1 MTRVKVRPMRFIS
14 QIAGRYALQRL
25 TGALAL
31 CAALIL
37 ASAST
42 AAAQSISIV
51 SDAETESMLRDY
63 ADPILRVAGLE
74 PSAVKI
80 HLVNDRRLNA
90 FVAEGQQMF
99 YNTGLITIVDSPLE
113 LIGVMAHEIGH
124 MAGGHLVQR
133 REHIGQLQAPM
144 IASMILGVGA
154 IAAGQPDA
162 GMALIL
168 GGQHLAERGFFAY
181 TRSQES
187 SADQAGASYLQR
199 AGISGKGMLDL
210 FASMRDQE
218 MLSAERQDPFARSH
232 PMSAARFSALETRVK
247 ASPYFE
253 RELPASEIHRFKM
266 VQAKLHGFLDEP
278 NTTFNRYPS
287 SDNSDYARYARA
299 VAYHRTGA
307 LSEALT
313 EIDPLLASDPK
324 NPYIHE
330 VKGQILF
337 ESGRIEEAV
346 TSYRQSVE
354 LKPEDSQLHLG
365 LGRALL
371 GRDGEE
377 NARAAIPHLLT
388 GTRGAAQPFGFYQ
401 LSIAYGRLDD
411 IGMAE
416 LATAQYYNALG
427 RIKQSKMHAARAL
440 KNLRQGSPEWLQAQD
455 LAIQADPAERG

>member
-1 MTRVKVRPMRFIS
+1 MRSKSPF
-14 QIAGRYALQRL
+14 GPL
-25 TGALAL
+25 LAL
-31 CAALIL
+31 CAALMIGG
-37 ASAST
+37 ANT
-42 AAAQSISIV
+42 AAAQSVSIV
-51 SDAETESMLRDY
+51 SDAETENMLRDY
-63 ADPILRVAGLE
+63 ADPLLKVAGLD
-74 PSAVKI
+74 PAAVKI

-99 YNTGLITIVDSPLE
+99 YNTGLITIVDAPGE

-133 REHIGQLQAPM
+133 REHMATLQVPM

-154 IAAGQPDA
+154 IAAGQGDA

-168 GGQHLAERGFFAY
+168 GGQHLAQRGFFAY
-181 TRSQES
+181 TREQEA
-187 SADQAGASYLQR
+187 SADQAGAGYLQR
-199 AGISGKGMLDL
+199 AGLSGKGMLDL

-218 MLSAERQDPFARSH
+218 MLSEERQDPFARSH
-232 PMSAARFSALETRVK
+232 PMSAARFNALEERVK

-253 RELPASEIHRFKM
+253 RELPPEEIHRFKM

-278 NTTFNRYPS
+278 NVVFNRYPA
-287 SDNSDYARYARA
+287 SDKSDYARYARS

-313 EIDPLLASDPK
+313 EIGPLLESDPK

-337 ESGRIEEAV
+337 ESGKIEEAV
-346 TSYRQSVE
+346 ASYRQSVD
-354 LKPEDSQLHLG
+354 LKPDDAQLHLG

-401 LSIAYGRLDD
+401 LSIAYGRLNQ

-427 RIKQSKMHAARAL
+427 RVKQAKMHAGRAA
-440 KNLRQGSPEWLQAQD
+440 KNLPQGSPEWLRAQD
-455 LAIQADPAERG
+455 IAIQPDPQQRG

>member
-1 MTRVKVRPMRFIS
+1 MRSKSPF
-14 QIAGRYALQRL
+14 GPL
-25 TGALAL
+25 LAL
-31 CAALIL
+31 CAALAIG
-37 ASAST
+37 AANT
-42 AAAQSISIV
+42 AAAQGIAIV
-51 SDAETESMLRDY
+51 SDAETENMLRDY
-63 ADPILRVAGLE
+63 ADPLLKVAGLD
-74 PSAVKI
+74 PAVVKI

-99 YNTGLITIVDSPLE
+99 YHTGLITIVDSPGE

-133 REHIGQLQAPM
+133 REHMATLQVPM

-154 IAAGQPDA
+154 IAAGQGDA

-168 GGQHLAERGFFAY
+168 GGQHLAQRGFFAY
-181 TRSQES
+181 TREQEA

-199 AGISGKGMLDL
+199 AGLSGQGMLDL

-218 MLSAERQDPFARSH
+218 MLSEERQDPFARSH
-232 PMSAARFSALETRVK
+232 PMSAARFNALEERVK

-253 RELPASEIHRFKM
+253 RELPPEEIHRFKM

-278 NTTFNRYPS
+278 NIVFNRYPA
-287 SDNSDYARYARA
+287 SDKSDYARYARS

-313 EIDPLLASDPK
+313 EIDPLLESDPK

-337 ESGRIEEAV
+337 ESGKIEEAV
-346 TSYRQSVE
+346 TSYRQSVD
-354 LKPEDSQLHLG
+354 LKPDDAQLHLG

-388 GTRGAAQPFGFYQ
+388 GTRGASQPFGYYQ
-401 LSIAYGRLDD
+401 LSIAYGRLNQ

-427 RIKQSKMHAARAL
+427 RVKEAKMHAGRAA
-440 KNLRQGSPEWLQAQD
+440 KNLPQGSPEWLRAQD
-455 LAIQADPAERG
+455 IAIQADPQRG

>member
-1 MTRVKVRPMRFIS
+1 MKDCPMKFS
-14 QIAGRYALQRL
+14 PMFGRQAPGCVA
-25 TGALAL
+25 GALAL
-31 CAALIL
+31 CAALTF
-37 ASAST
+37 AGMGAAT
-42 AAAQSISIV
+42 AQGVSIV
-51 SDAETESMLRDY
+51 SDAETEAMLQDY
-63 ADPILRVAGLE
+63 ATPILKVAGLD
-74 PSAVKI
+74 PSVVKI

-99 YNTGLITIVDSPLE
+99 YNTGLITIVETPDE

-133 REHIGQLQAPM
+133 REHIDQLQAPM
-144 IASMILGVGA
+144 IASMILGIGA
-154 IAAGQPDA
+154 IAAGQGDA

-168 GGQHLAERGFFAY
+168 GGQHLATRGFFAY
-181 TRSQES
+181 TREQEA
-187 SADQAGASYLQR
+187 SADQAGAGYLQR
-199 AGISGKGMLDL
+199 AGMSGRGMLDL
-210 FASMRDQE
+210 FSSMRDQE

-232 PMSAARFSALETRVK
+232 PMSATRFNALEERVK
-247 ASPYFE
+247 ASPYFD
-253 RELPASEIHRFKM
+253 RELPPEEVHRFKM

-278 NTTFNRYPS
+278 NTTFNRYPAT
-287 SDNSDYARYARA
+287 DKSDYARYARS

-307 LSEALT
+307 LAEALT

-337 ESGRIEEAV
+337 ESGKIEEAV
-346 TSYRQSVE
+346 TSYRQSVD
-354 LKPEDSQLHLG
+354 LKPEDPQLHLG
-365 LGRALL
+365 LGRAML

-388 GTRGAAQPFGFYQ
+388 GTRGAAQPFGYYQ
-401 LSIAYGRLDD
+401 LSIAYGRLND

-427 RIKQSKMHAARAL
+427 RVKESKMHATRAQ

-455 LAIQADPAERG
+455 LAMQAPPEGRG

>member
-1 MTRVKVRPMRFIS
+1 MKDCPMKFSRMFGRQMHGRV
-14 QIAGRYALQRL
+14 A
-25 TGALAL
+25 GALAL
-31 CAALIL
+31 CAALTF
-37 ASAST
+37 AGMGAAT
-42 AAAQSISIV
+42 AQGVSIV
-51 SDAETESMLRDY
+51 SDAETEAMLQEY
-63 ADPILRVAGLE
+63 ANPILKVAGLD
-74 PSAVKI
+74 PSVVKI

-99 YNTGLITIVDSPLE
+99 YNTGLITIVETPDE

-133 REHIGQLQAPM
+133 REHIDQLQAPM
-144 IASMILGVGA
+144 IASMILGIGA
-154 IAAGQPDA
+154 IAAGQGDA

-168 GGQHLAERGFFAY
+168 GGQHLATRGFFAY
-181 TRSQES
+181 TREQEA
-187 SADQAGASYLQR
+187 SADQAGAGYLQR
-199 AGISGKGMLDL
+199 AGISAKGMLDL
-210 FASMRDQE
+210 FSSMRDQE
-218 MLSAERQDPFARSH
+218 MLSEERQDPFARSH
-232 PMSAARFSALETRVK
+232 PMSAARFNALEERVK
-247 ASPYFE
+247 ASPYFDRAMPPE
-253 RELPASEIHRFKM
+253 EVHRFKM
-266 VQAKLHGFLDEP
+266 VQAKLYGFLDEP
-278 NTTFNRYPS
+278 NVTFNRYPP
-287 SDNSDYARYARA
+287 SDKSDYARYARS

-307 LSEALT
+307 LTEALT

-337 ESGRIEEAV
+337 ESGKIEEAV
-346 TSYRQSVE
+346 TSYRQSVD
-354 LKPEDSQLHLG
+354 LKPEDAQLHLG

-401 LSIAYGRLDD
+401 LSIAYGRLND

-427 RIKQSKMHAARAL
+427 HVKEAKMHATRAQ

-455 LAIQADPAERG
+455 LAMQTPPEGRG

>member
-1 MTRVKVRPMRFIS
+1 MRSNSSF
-14 QIAGRYALQRL
+14 GPL
-25 TGALAL
+25 LAL
-31 CAALIL
+31 CAALTFGG
-37 ASAST
+37 ANT
-42 AAAQSISIV
+42 AAAQGVSIV
-51 SDAETESMLRDY
+51 SDAETENMLRDY
-63 ADPILRVAGLE
+63 ADPLLKVAGLD
-74 PSAVKI
+74 PAAVNI

-99 YNTGLITIVDSPLE
+99 YHTGLITTVDSPDE

-133 REHIGQLQAPM
+133 REHMATIQVPM

-154 IAAGQPDA
+154 IAAGAGDA

-168 GGQHLAERGFFAY
+168 GGQHLATRGFFAY
-181 TRSQES
+181 TREQEA

-199 AGISGKGMLDL
+199 AGMSGKGMLDL

-218 MLSAERQDPFARSH
+218 MLSEQRQDPFARSH
-232 PMSAARFSALETRVK
+232 PMSAARFNALEERVR

-253 RELPASEIHRFKM
+253 RVLPPEEVHRFKM
-266 VQAKLHGFLDEP
+266 VQAKLFGFLDDP
-278 NTTFNRYPS
+278 NTTFNRFPAT
-287 SDNSDYARYARA
+287 DKSDYAHYARA

-313 EIDPLLASDPK
+313 EIDPLLESDPK

-337 ESGRIEEAV
+337 ESGMIEEAV
-346 TSYRQSVE
+346 ASYRHSVN
-354 LKPEDSQLHLG
+354 LKPEDAQLHLG
-365 LGRALL
+365 LGRAFL

-401 LSIAYGRLDD
+401 LSIAYGRLNQ

-427 RIKQSKMHAARAL
+427 RVKEAKMHAGRAA
-440 KNLRQGSPEWLQAQD
+440 KNLERGSPEWLRAQD
-455 LAIQADPAERG
+455 IAIQPDPQRG

>member
-1 MTRVKVRPMRFIS
+1 MRSKSPF
-14 QIAGRYALQRL
+14 GPL
-25 TGALAL
+25 LAL
-31 CAALIL
+31 CAALAIG
-37 ASAST
+37 AANT
-42 AAAQSISIV
+42 AAAQGIAIV
-51 SDAETESMLRDY
+51 SDAETENMLRDY
-63 ADPILRVAGLE
+63 ADPLLKVAGLD
-74 PSAVKI
+74 PAVVKI

-99 YNTGLITIVDSPLE
+99 YHTGLITIVDSPGE

-133 REHIGQLQAPM
+133 REHMATLQVPM

-154 IAAGQPDA
+154 IAAGQGDA

-168 GGQHLAERGFFAY
+168 GGQHLAQRGFFAY
-181 TRSQES
+181 TREQEA

-199 AGISGKGMLDL
+199 AGLSGQGMLDL

-218 MLSAERQDPFARSH
+218 MLSEERQDPFARSH
-232 PMSAARFSALETRVK
+232 PMSAARYNALEERVK

-253 RELPASEIHRFKM
+253 RELPPEEIHRFKM

-278 NTTFNRYPS
+278 NIVFNRYPA
-287 SDNSDYARYARA
+287 SDKSDYARYARS

-313 EIDPLLASDPK
+313 EIDPLLESDPK

-337 ESGRIEEAV
+337 ESGKIEEAV
-346 TSYRQSVE
+346 TSYRQSVD
-354 LKPEDSQLHLG
+354 LKPDDAQLHLG

-388 GTRGAAQPFGFYQ
+388 GTRGASQPFGYYQ
-401 LSIAYGRLDD
+401 LSIAYGRLNQ

-427 RIKQSKMHAARAL
+427 RVKEAKMHAGRAA
-440 KNLRQGSPEWLQAQD
+440 KNLPQGSPEWLRAQD
-455 LAIQADPAERG
+455 IAIQADPQRG